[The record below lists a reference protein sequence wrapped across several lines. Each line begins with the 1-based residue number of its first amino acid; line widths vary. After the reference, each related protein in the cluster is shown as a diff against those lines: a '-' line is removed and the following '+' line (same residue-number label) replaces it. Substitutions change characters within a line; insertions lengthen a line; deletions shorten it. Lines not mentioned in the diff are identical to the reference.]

1 MLKRS
6 VAAVALTC
14 AVVATM
20 VACRGERVAAPVA
33 APPAAAPAAPSG
45 SLLGGVTS
53 LVGGVVTTVTS
64 VLEVD
69 ELLPVLHRRTALS
82 HDLTWSFVA
91 GPNGTTNYNS
101 TTGLTIV
108 IPRGALSSYQTITV
122 TAPAGSLMQYQ
133 FGPHGLQFAKQVEL
147 RQDLGLA
154 DLTTLLGLNQ
164 ITGAYYASP
173 TLQYD
178 STTNTAHV
186 DELEPTSVNLLTL
199 STSIKIQHFS
209 GYILATGRGA
219 Q

>member
-6 VAAVALTC
+6 VAALTLTC

-20 VACRGERVAAPVA
+20 VACRGDRVAAPLAPPPTA
-33 APPAAAPAAPSG
+33 APTGQSN
-45 SLLGGVTS
+45 SLLGGVTG
-53 LVGGVVTTVTS
+53 LVGGVLTTVTS
-64 VLEVD
+64 VLHVD
-69 ELLPVLHRRTALS
+69 ELLPILHRRTALKQ
-82 HDLTWSFVA
+82 DLTWSFVA
-91 GPNGTTNYNS
+91 GPNGVTNYNK

-108 IPRGALSSYQTITV
+108 IPKGALTSTQTITV

-164 ITGAYYASP
+164 LSGAYYASP

-178 STTNTAHV
+178 PATNTAHV
-186 DELEPTSVNLLTL
+186 DELEPTSVNLLSL
-199 STSIKIQHFS
+199 SVSVKIQHFS
-209 GYILATGRGA
+209 GYVVACGRGA